1 MSTSRI
7 WCNNFDIIRFRFRW
21 ISFAVTS
28 PQPFLFHIWTQLPFH
43 YTCVIYWK
51 SHIWR
56 FCFATVSGYIYCT
69 VHIMVIAINVTSIC
83 FQHKVNFH
91 YFVCG
96 RNPLLRVMFKG
107 VFTQW
112 NEYIYI
118 ISYCNASSN
127 GYLATVNKFFRK
139 RISVGFS
146 HLKKLFPVL
155 FLKFFSSLV
164 SLETVE
170 KYRHDNTLLL
180 SSELPWIYYIA
191 LFFGVCHAYIW
202 PTCRWQIHR
211 EGSLESQPV
220 SYLHQQ

>member
-1 MSTSRI
+1 MRRQCRSLQNFFAPLKLPSVNESLGLIHIKREKTNPKTKRSFNGCCLWMSTSRI
-7 WCNNFDIIRFRFRW
+7 DIIRFRFRW

-28 PQPFLFHIWTQLPFH
+28 PQPFLFHIWTQIPFH

-56 FCFATVSGYIYCT
+56 FCSATVSGYIYCT
-69 VHIMVIAINVTSIC
+69 VHIMVIAINVTAIC

-96 RNPLLRVMFKG
+96 RNPLLRVMFKR

-127 GYLATVNKFFRK
+127 GYLATVNRFLERE
-139 RISVGFS
+139 
-146 HLKKLFPVL
+146 FP
-155 FLKFFSSLV
+155 
-164 SLETVE
+164 
-170 KYRHDNTLLL
+170 
-180 SSELPWIYYIA
+180 
-191 LFFGVCHAYIW
+191 
-202 PTCRWQIHR
+202 
-211 EGSLESQPV
+211 
-220 SYLHQQ
+220 